1 MRPLTAWLEDYY
13 CSITVVNHQ
22 LITVIRFVAKS
33 YIRLWKDF
41 VNRLHLALYAC
52 EIFFLFGSV
61 RSRNSRMVVRPSSSR
76 GVPVIR
82 TQLFFFRTQ
91 SYATNWRPF
100 VRFPLTRSCCQGD
113 RWFPCMDAFILYTPR
128 CDLGQRS
135 EEHTSFRLL
144 FQSPTHQVHG
154 DGRREE
160 GSNVSFGSASTP
172 GARDTIF
179 VVRDWSRSN
188 FFQQV
193 SR

>member
-1 MRPLTAWLEDYY
+1 
-13 CSITVVNHQ
+13 
-22 LITVIRFVAKS
+22 
-33 YIRLWKDF
+33 
-41 VNRLHLALYAC
+41 
-52 EIFFLFGSV
+52 
-61 RSRNSRMVVRPSSSR
+61 
-76 GVPVIR
+76 
-82 TQLFFFRTQ
+82 
-91 SYATNWRPF
+91 
-100 VRFPLTRSCCQGD
+100 
-113 RWFPCMDAFILYTPR
+113 MDAFILYTPR

-160 GSNVSFGSASTP
+160 GSNVSFGSASTSASTP